1 MSEYNFTVESGSAVR
16 LPTAGKYCDRD
27 IVVTATGGD
36 YNNEDG
42 LIKRT
47 ITEYTNDRITSI
59 GQYAFYRNSTI
70 KSISFT
76 LVTTISQ
83 YAFGICAS
91 LANINFPSLK
101 TLGSYSF
108 QSCTSLKSVEFPAL
122 TKMNTA
128 PFTGCS
134 NLTQIILSGST
145 ICELG
150 STNSLSGT
158 PIANGTGFVYVPDE
172 LVESYKA
179 ESSWKNYVAQIKPK
193 SELYE

>member
-1 MSEYNFTVESGSAVR
+1 MSEYNFTVESGASLR
-16 LPTAGKYCDRD
+16 FKTAGKYCDRD

-36 YNNEDG
+36 YSVEDG
-42 LIKRT
+42 LVKRT

-70 KSISFT
+70 KSISFPS
-76 LVTTISQ
+76 VTTISQ
-83 YAFGICAS
+83 YAFGVCAN

-101 TLGSYSF
+101 TLGSYCF
-108 QSCTSLKSVEFPAL
+108 QSCTDLVSVEFPSL

-134 NLTQIILSGST
+134 NLTRIILSGST

-150 STNSLSGT
+150 SVNSLSGT
-158 PIANGTGFVYVPDE
+158 PIANGTGFVYVRDE

>member
-16 LPTAGKYCDRD
+16 LKTAGKYCDRD
-27 IVVTATGGD
+27 IVVTATGCD
-36 YNNEDG
+36 NSVEDG

-47 ITEYTNDRITSI
+47 LTEYTNDRVTSI

-70 KSISFT
+70 KSISFP

-108 QSCTSLKSVEFPAL
+108 QSCTSLKSVEFPSL

-179 ESSWKNYVAQIKPK
+179 ESSWKNYVAQIKPI

>member
-1 MSEYNFTVESGSAVR
+1 MGQLKQNGNDLNDVIAIANA
-16 LPTAGKYCDRD
+16 LPDAKD
-27 IVVTATGGD
+27 IHAI
-36 YNNEDG
+36 EDS

-70 KSISFT
+70 RSISFP

-83 YAFGICAS
+83 YAFGVCAD
-91 LANINFPSLK
+91 LEDINFPSLK
-101 TLGSYSF
+101 TLGSYCL
-108 QSCTSLKSVEFPAL
+108 QNCTSLKSVEFPSL

-134 NLTQIILSGST
+134 KLTRIILPGPN
-145 ICELG
+145 ICVLG
-150 STNSLSGT
+150 SVNSLSGT
-158 PIANGTGFVYVPDE
+158 PIASGTGYVYVPDE

-179 ESSWKNYVAQIKPK
+179 ESSWENYVAQIKPL
-193 SELYE
+193 SELEET

>member
-16 LPTAGKYCDRD
+16 LKTAGKYCDRN
-27 IVVTATGGD
+27 ILITATGGD
-36 YNNEDG
+36 YSVEDG
-42 LIKRT
+42 LVKRT

-70 KSISFT
+70 KSISFSS
-76 LVTTISQ
+76 VTTISQ
-83 YAFGICAS
+83 YAFGVCAN
-91 LANINFPSLK
+91 LVDINFPSLK
-101 TLGSYSF
+101 TLGSYCF
-108 QSCTSLKSVEFPAL
+108 QSCTSLKSVEFPTL

-134 NLTQIILSGST
+134 SLTRIILSGST

-150 STNSLSGT
+150 SVNSLSGT

-172 LVESYKA
+172 LIESYKA

>member
-27 IVVTATGGD
+27 IVVTAIGGD
-36 YNNEDG
+36 YSVEDG
-42 LIKRT
+42 LVKRT

-70 KSISFT
+70 ISISFP

-83 YAFGICAS
+83 GAFSTCAS
-91 LANINFPSLK
+91 LANINFPSLE
-101 TLGSYSF
+101 TLGAYSF
-108 QSCTSLKSVEFPAL
+108 QNCTSLKSVEFPSL
-122 TKMNTA
+122 TRMNNA

-134 NLTQIILSGST
+134 NLTCIILSGSN
-145 ICELG
+145 ICVLG

-179 ESSWKNYVAQIKPK
+179 ESSWKNDVAQIKPL
-193 SELYE
+193 SELNK

>member
-1 MSEYNFTVESGSAVR
+1 MSEYNFTVESGASLR
-16 LPTAGKYCDRD
+16 FKTAGKYCDRD

-36 YNNEDG
+36 NSVEDG

-47 ITEYTNDRITSI
+47 LTEYTNDRITSI

-70 KSISFT
+70 KSISFPS
-76 LVTTISQ
+76 VTTISQ
-83 YAFGICAS
+83 YAFGICAN

-101 TLGSYSF
+101 TLGSYCF
-108 QSCTSLKSVEFPAL
+108 QSCTNLKSVEFPSL

-134 NLTQIILSGST
+134 DLTRIILSGST

-158 PIANGTGFVYVPDE
+158 PIASGTGFVYVPDE

-179 ESSWKNYVAQIKPK
+179 ESSWKNYVAQIKPI
-193 SELYE
+193 SELNE

>member
-1 MSEYNFTVESGSAVR
+1 MSEYDFTIESGSAVR
-16 LPTAGKYCDRD
+16 LKTAGKYCDRD

-36 YNNEDG
+36 YSVEDG

-47 ITEYTNDRITSI
+47 LTEYTNDRITSI

-70 KSISFT
+70 TSISFP

-83 YAFGICAS
+83 YAFGNCAN

-108 QSCTSLKSVEFPAL
+108 QNCTDLVSVEFPSLAI
-122 TKMNTA
+122 MNTA

-134 NLTQIILSGST
+134 NLTCIILSGST
-145 ICELG
+145 VCGLG

-158 PIANGTGFVYVPDE
+158 PIASGTGYVYVPDE
-172 LVESYKA
+172 LVESYKTA
-179 ESSWKNYVAQIKPK
+179 SRWSTYAAQIKPL
-193 SELYE
+193 SELNQ

>member
-1 MSEYNFTVESGSAVR
+1 MSEYNFTVESGASLR
-16 LPTAGKYCDRD
+16 FKTAGKYCDRD

-36 YNNEDG
+36 YSVEDG

-47 ITEYTNDRITSI
+47 ITEYTNGRITSI

-70 KSISFT
+70 KSISFPS
-76 LVTTISQ
+76 VTTISQ
-83 YAFGICAS
+83 YAFGICAN

-101 TLGSYSF
+101 TLGSYCF
-108 QSCTSLKSVEFPAL
+108 QSCTNLKSVEFPSL

-134 NLTQIILSGST
+134 DLTRIILSGST

-158 PIANGTGFVYVPDE
+158 PIASGTGYVYVPDE
-172 LVESYKA
+172 LVESYNA
-179 ESSWKNYVAQIKPK
+179 ESSWKNYVAQIKPI
-193 SELYE
+193 SELNE